1 MTVARG
7 PVSPRQ
13 RAVYRRRRL
22 AVSGLGLLVVAVLVQ
37 GVQGASALI
46 AGAFG
51 GGESATTTALVDP
64 RHAPVRI
71 DVPATGLSEPLQVA
85 GLEDTGL
92 EPPAGK
98 AAWFTGLDR
107 VVPGELGT
115 AVVAAQAGEGG
126 AFAELT
132 TVDEGDRVVITF
144 ADGVTLV
151 LDVVATSLIDD
162 DELHDSHLIWG
173 VQHETRRVAV
183 VTPDEVP
190 GQDGHLLVVAELA

>member
-1 MTVARG
+1 MTTVRR

-22 AVSGLGLLVVAVLVQ
+22 VVSGLGLLLVAVLVQ
-37 GVQGASALI
+37 GVQGVSALI
-46 AGAFG
+46 ADAFSGA
-51 GGESATTTALVDP
+51 EPASAATAVDP
-64 RHAPVRI
+64 SYAPVRI
-71 DVPATGLSEPLQVA
+71 DVPSTGLSEPLEAV
-85 GLEDTGL
+85 GLDDTDL

-98 AAWFTGLDR
+98 VAWFTGLDR

-115 AVVAAQAGEGG
+115 AVVAAQAGDGG
-126 AFAELT
+126 AFAGLT

-151 LDVVATSLIDD
+151 LDVVATRLIDD
-162 DELHDSHLIWG
+162 DELHDSGLIWDA
-173 VQHETRRVAV
+173 QQETRRVAV
-183 VTPDEVP
+183 VTPDKVP

>member
-1 MTVARG
+1 MTTARSR
-7 PVSPRQ
+7 VSRRQ

-22 AVSGLGLLVVAVLVQ
+22 AVSGLGLLLVALLVQ

-46 AGAFG
+46 TGAFG
-51 GGESATTTALVDP
+51 GAEQATTAAAVDP
-64 RHAPVRI
+64 SYAPVRI

-85 GLEDTGL
+85 GLDGTDL
-92 EPPAGK
+92 NPPAGK
-98 AAWFTGLDR
+98 VAWFTGLDR

-126 AFAELT
+126 AFAGLT
-132 TVDEGDRVVITF
+132 RVDEGDRVVITF

-151 LDVVATSLIDD
+151 LEVVATSMIDD

-173 VQHETRRVAV
+173 VQKETRRVAV

-190 GQDGHLLVVAELA
+190 GRGGHLLVVAELA